1 MHHSETSIKLIDIC
15 FMCAAITNCF
25 RLISHGML
33 WTVCICALGC
43 GILGAATTSELEVNL
58 YIYISMATKG
68 VSSDTMLDENVE
80 KSKRVLT
87 MSNVVNSPVTSD
99 L

>member
-1 MHHSETSIKLIDIC
+1 
-15 FMCAAITNCF
+15 
-25 RLISHGML
+25 
-33 WTVCICALGC
+33 
-43 GILGAATTSELEVNL
+43 
-58 YIYISMATKG
+58 MATKG